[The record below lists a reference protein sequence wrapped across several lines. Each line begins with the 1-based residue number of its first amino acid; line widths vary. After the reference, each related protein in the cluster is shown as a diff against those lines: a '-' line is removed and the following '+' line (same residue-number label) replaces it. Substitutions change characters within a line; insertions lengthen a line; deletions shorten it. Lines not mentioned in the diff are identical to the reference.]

1 MADASSLGMR
11 PMYPW
16 SAERMVAMPATRSVR
31 KRVLA
36 ASRPHRRCTS
46 SGGAVV
52 TKLGSSQSWSKW
64 VKVPW

>member
-1 MADASSLGMR
+1 MADASSLGVR

-16 SAERMVAMPATRSVR
+16 SAERLVAKLATRSVR

-36 ASRPHRRCTS
+36 ASRPHRRWTS

-52 TKLGSSQSWSKW
+52 TKPGSSQSWSTW
-64 VKVPW
+64 VKVPR